1 MTHSL
6 YQMCMMLFNTVS
18 IYSSLF
24 TSLPNI
30 FVNKYRTAAI
40 IILTH
45 FYLRSARFSLNFF
58 YGVKKIWNHYMISSF
73 HSTL

>member
-1 MTHSL
+1 MTYSL
-6 YQMCMMLFNTVS
+6 YQMCVMLFNTVS
-18 IYSSLF
+18 IYSFLF

-45 FYLRSARFSLNFF
+45 FSSPKRTVFTEFLLRGKKNLESL
-58 YGVKKIWNHYMISSF
+58 HDQ
-73 HSTL
+73 